1 MAENPEAT
9 REMILLEQIEND
21 PNVTQASLATHL
33 GVAVGTV
40 NWHIKRMIAKGYV
53 KVKRAERR
61 KLRYII
67 TPEGITFRAHLT
79 IDYIEQSFLLYRNI
93 RKRVRELLAEVKEA
107 GFDHV
112 RIESETHFDDPK
124 LSTQTNDIAD
134 VCRLTCLEQGV
145 KISQELNAP
154 TLIVNGVKVSLYMEN
169 PRMSTQDALTDG
181 STIELVVITNGAG
194 FIGSLLIGELL
205 RLGI

>member
-9 REMILLEQIEND
+9 REMILLEQIEID
-21 PNVTQASLATHL
+21 PNITQASLATHL

-40 NWHIKRMIAKGYV
+40 NWHLKRLIAKGYV

-67 TPEGITFRAHLT
+67 TPEGISFRAHLT

-93 RKRVRELLAEVKEA
+93 RKRVRELLSEVTEA

-112 RIESETHFDDPK
+112 RIESETNLDDLK
-124 LSTQTNDIAD
+124 LSSQTNDIAD
-134 VCRLTCLEQGV
+134 ICRLTCLEQGI
-145 KISQELNAP
+145 KITQDLNAP
-154 TLIVNGVKVSLYMEN
+154 ALTVTGVKVILSMDT
-169 PRMSTQDALTDG
+169 PA
-181 STIELVVITNGAG
+181 
-194 FIGSLLIGELL
+194 
-205 RLGI
+205 